1 MRIYASWSG
10 RYGYVQNQSSHSEVF
25 GVIALQAKYR
35 LQFMEEEIK
44 KAEEQLVIPAGLDST
59 DGGKQDRGEWS
70 MNSLCVYG
78 NSWSSIKQT
87 IAIRAHTKSTFRID
101 SHWIWFTEISQDPP
115 TTVGKQHIKTMDSCR
130 FSTNPLRFIAGARMA
145 CESRRPSLMIRERP
159 DRAELTC
166 SRKKCCCAAGMQPY

>member
-1 MRIYASWSG
+1 
-10 RYGYVQNQSSHSEVF
+10 
-25 GVIALQAKYR
+25 
-35 LQFMEEEIK
+35 
-44 KAEEQLVIPAGLDST
+44 LDST

-115 TTVGKQHIKTMDSCR
+115 TTVGKQHIKPWIPVDFPPIHWDSLLV
-130 FSTNPLRFIAGARMA
+130 PGWLAK
-145 CESRRPSLMIRERP
+145 
-159 DRAELTC
+159 AEDHPWWSGRGRTEL
-166 SRKKCCCAAGMQPY
+166 SWPAAGKSAAVLQGCSPTS

>member
-1 MRIYASWSG
+1 
-10 RYGYVQNQSSHSEVF
+10 VF

-78 NSWSSIKQT
+78 NS
-87 IAIRAHTKSTFRID
+87 
-101 SHWIWFTEISQDPP
+101 
-115 TTVGKQHIKTMDSCR
+115 
-130 FSTNPLRFIAGARMA
+130 
-145 CESRRPSLMIRERP
+145 
-159 DRAELTC
+159 
-166 SRKKCCCAAGMQPY
+166 